1 MNKFGFN
8 KQGDKTSNK
17 LLGDGKPHVPQYDSK
32 EDEELGI
39 DRSLMDPVKFVSAI
53 DSKPI
58 FPPYLK
64 LADFETFLKQEATR
78 QQVANAKE
86 KKGEQAQDEKEH
98 LEDAN
103 IQKQKNKPHEDIN
116 YPDALEKEL

>member
-1 MNKFGFN
+1 M
-8 KQGDKTSNK
+8 
-17 LLGDGKPHVPQYDSK
+17 PQYDSK

>member
-1 MNKFGFN
+1 
-8 KQGDKTSNK
+8 
-17 LLGDGKPHVPQYDSK
+17 
-32 EDEELGI
+32 
-39 DRSLMDPVKFVSAI
+39 MDPVKFVSAI

-58 FPPYLK
+58 VPPYLK

-103 IQKQKNKPHEDIN
+103 IQK
-116 YPDALEKEL
+116 

>member
-1 MNKFGFN
+1 MGAGQDSSSDNAFLNKFGFN
-8 KQGDKTSNK
+8 KQGDKTASK

-86 KKGEQAQDEKEH
+86 KKGE
-98 LEDAN
+98 
-103 IQKQKNKPHEDIN
+103 
-116 YPDALEKEL
+116 